1 MCMCTQLFSPVQL
14 FVIPWIVAHQAP
26 LYMGLSWQE
35 YWSRLSFYHPGHL
48 PHPGSEAMS
57 LTSPELA
64 GKFFTTT
71 PPGKPSDS
79 CIYHQVKIQNNSIIT
94 SIFHILFK
102 TIHIIFPYPPSCI
115 PSQSPG
121 NHNLSPTSI
130 VLSFQEY
137 CRNGIRQCI
146 LFGISFSFRIITL
159 RFIQVI
165 VCINSS
171 FLFIAE

>member
-14 FVIPWIVAHQAP
+14 FVIPCIVAHQAP

-35 YWSRLSFYHPGHL
+35 YWSGLSFYPPGDL
-48 PHPGSEAMS
+48 PHPGSEPMS

-79 CIYHQVKIQNNSIIT
+79 CIYHQVKIRNNSIT

-137 CRNGIRQCI
+137 CRKGIRQCI